1 MRIGD
6 IIVNPWVSKETLEG
20 RLNTNYATI
29 YIGNNESL
37 DYKGKKHKWADKVY
51 ADNPKYKTPWKVI
64 GHIDL
69 LGIIEATIK
78 DAVESE
84 ENDESN
90 TERD

>member
-6 IIVNPWVSKETLEG
+6 IIVNPWVPKEVFEG
-20 RLNTNYATI
+20 HLNTNYATI

-37 DYKGKKHKWADKVY
+37 NYKGGKCKWADKVY
-51 ADNPKYKTPWKVI
+51 ADNPKRKTPWKVI

-69 LGIIEATIK
+69 FGIVENAIK

-84 ENDESN
+84 EE
-90 TERD
+90 